1 MMMFKAKTAACSQ
14 AKLVANKIKKKNK
27 CESVSRLLASA
38 LGDSASTPFSMF
50 VHVES

>member
-14 AKLVANKIKKKNK
+14 AKLVANEIKKKNK

-38 LGDSASTPFSMF
+38 LGDSASTPVSIFAP
-50 VHVES
+50 VES